1 MSLSPINDF
10 LETAVEEGVFPGADL
25 LVGLGETVLLHN
37 KYGSATLVPEQE
49 PLLNNTIFDLASLT
63 KPLATTLGIMALAEG
78 GRLTLDRPFHPKEYP
93 FLNPKISG
101 MTVRHLLA
109 HSSGLPAYQ
118 PYFERLENE
127 TGIKK
132 VILQDW
138 IRREPETVQPGT
150 RTEYSDLG
158 FMALDWIFSEI
169 TGEDLDGWLRKNI
182 YLPLGLTRLGFRP
195 ISISGVPDPGR
206 YAPTE
211 NCPWRRK
218 ILRGEVHDENAYA
231 LGGISGQAG
240 LFGTAFEIFKL
251 IRTLKK
257 AYDQPRG
264 SHLFNGKLVRQF
276 WTRQTLPLN
285 TSRALGFDTP
295 SETDSSAGRF
305 FSRLSVGHLGFTG
318 TSFWLDLE
326 KDLLII
332 LLTNRVHPTRA
343 NQKIKTFR
351 PLVHDLIYQQ
361 VSSLKI

>member
-1 MSLSPINDF
+1 MFLTPINHF
-10 LETAVEEGVFPGADL
+10 METAVEEGVFPGADL

-37 KYGSATLVPEQE
+37 NYGSAALIPQQE
-49 PLLNNTIFDLASLT
+49 PLRNNTIFDLASLT
-63 KPLATTLGIMALAEG
+63 KPLATTLGIIALIEG
-78 GRLTLDRPFHPKEYP
+78 NRLSLDRPFHPNEYL

-101 MTVRHLLA
+101 VTVRHLLA

-118 PYFERLENE
+118 PYYEKLDNE
-127 TGIKK
+127 SGDKK
-132 VILQDW
+132 AILQNW
-138 IRREPETVQPGT
+138 IRKEPETVQPGT

-158 FMALDWIFSEI
+158 FMALDWIFTEI
-169 TGEDLDGWLRKNI
+169 TGEDLDGWLRKNV

-195 ISISGVPDPGR
+195 ISISGVADPER

-211 NCPWRRK
+211 DCPWRRK

-251 IRTLKK
+251 LRALKR
-257 AYDQPRG
+257 AYDQPGG

-276 WTRQTLPLN
+276 WTRQALPLN

-305 FSRLSVGHLGFTG
+305 FSRSSVGHLGFTG
-318 TSFWLDLE
+318 TSFWFDLE
-326 KDLLII
+326 KDLTVI
-332 LLTNRVHPTRA
+332 LLTNRVHPTRT
-343 NQKIKTFR
+343 NQKIKAFR
-351 PLVHDLIYQQ
+351 PLLHDMIYQQ
-361 VSSLKI
+361 VSSLKN